1 MRICWVSIIGRP
13 NVGKST
19 LINHI
24 IKYDLSIISPVAQ
37 TTRDQIMGVYTD
49 NEYQIIFTDTPG
61 IHKPL
66 SEFGQTLNNKALE
79 TIKENDVILFLS
91 PIDQEISKGDELIL
105 DQIKNVKNK
114 IAVITKMDLINNPED
129 LKIKEKMLNS
139 YEFTSIIHTSDKKEK
154 SFDFLLNEIKKFA
167 CEDNKYFDEDFIT
180 DRTETFLTK
189 EIIRSSAIKYLTD
202 ELPHSI
208 VVEISDYIID
218 DKLNKRNID
227 ATIYCKKESQ
237 KGIIIGKNGSMI
249 KKIGINAR
257 KQIMNKFSS
266 NVHLNLN
273 IKVDKNW
280 VDNKKSIKKFGY

>member
-167 CEDNKYFDEDFIT
+167 YEDNKYFDEDFIT